1 MDKSKIKSGGPGI
14 FRGERG
20 VRGENLFLIF
30 FFSSFF
36 FFRSTKI
43 GPQVFVGIEGKVDL
57 REESYVWTP
66 KSWSFVKL
74 YVVGNFPTCFISSLK
89 AI

>member
-1 MDKSKIKSGGPGI
+1 MRRED
-14 FRGERG
+14 
-20 VRGENLFLIF
+20 LIF
-30 FFSSFF
+30 LFFSLSF

-43 GPQVFVGIEGKVDL
+43 RPHVFVGTEGKVDL
-57 REESYVWTP
+57 RDKSYVWKP

-74 YVVGNFPTCFISSLK
+74 HEVGNFPTCVISSLK